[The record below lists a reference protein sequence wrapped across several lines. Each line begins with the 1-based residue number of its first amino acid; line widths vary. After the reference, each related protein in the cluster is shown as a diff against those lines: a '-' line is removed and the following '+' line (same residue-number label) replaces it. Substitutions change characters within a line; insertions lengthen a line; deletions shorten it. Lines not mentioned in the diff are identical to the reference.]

1 MIAESV
7 LFEFGE
13 VRLTLIRPS
22 EHTLLNAA
30 RYQLRVAM
38 CRTDT
43 QKQASRTG
51 ISEFAMILAH
61 VQDTANFPFEIPD
74 PLSNPED
81 VGLAWDCFLDCDAE
95 LWYRL
100 VRSIGIPIN
109 AASRYLPIA
118 LEETQDF
125 VKRGTMPPPH
135 YR

>member
-7 LFEFGE
+7 LFEFRE
-13 VRLTLIRPS
+13 VRATLIRPS

-43 QKQASRTG
+43 RKTLNRTG

-61 VQDTANFPFEIPD
+61 VQDIVSFPFKVPD

-81 VGLAWDCFLDCDAE
+81 IGLAWDRFLEGDAD

-100 VRSIGIPIN
+100 AHSIGAPIK
-109 AASRYLPIA
+109 AA
-118 LEETQDF
+118 
-125 VKRGTMPPPH
+125 
-135 YR
+135 